1 MELKLI
7 MLSEISD
14 SERKIFYGFPHA
26 DCRFVSVSV
35 CVCVLWCGSVEVE
48 STLWER
54 KKLTEGCK

>member
-35 CVCVLWCGSVEVE
+35 CVCSMVWKCGS
-48 STLWER
+48 R
-54 KKLTEGCK
+54 KYSMGKEEAYRGM